1 MSKNSQS
8 KLKQVKE
15 NNIKYNVGKDIEIIK
30 SNYSG
35 QKTYTKINNIISN
48 TKKTP
53 KKMAKIDITIKE
65 EKEEKEEEQPQKE
78 NIQDKENDNLT
89 NEINNKKL
97 KEKIKELE
105 EKIKQMNI
113 EYTNDIQKHK
123 DEIVQNEKDI
133 KSLINKNTNLK
144 KSLDILSQ
152 RLDKVIINSNN
163 QKFKIGNKIN
173 DNKEEDLHHQLEV
186 KEKELKNQQQLIN
199 ILKKDNK
206 NIRNILNNFGYN
218 ENNVNL
224 VEKVHQQYKDLI
236 NLQKNFKEYKLSHAS
251 SQQNLHSKKKSY
263 LDEEHSYSRN
273 KNNKKYI
280 LNSIF
285 TLGQGYNTHKN
296 NTQSIDI
303 KKKKHEFNGLSSSFN
318 YNKENTNI
326 KPIFTDDEKN
336 IVKKYFDN
344 EEKYKNFMNKINILE
359 KSAIIKEKEMNMK
372 IKIFENKLK
381 EKENQI
387 LELKKEAKEKDNII
401 ITLNVHNRDLKKT
414 SNELIS
420 KINVLSKALNDL
432 DQKNQLMI
440 KKNKE
445 IKNSIFSIDGIIE
458 AKSKE
463 GSIIPITIEN
473 DITGNN
479 IEKTMNSNNEKEEKN
494 KSNFDFSSE
503 NEDNNN

>member
-1 MSKNSQS
+1 MSKINQS

-15 NNIKYNVGKDIEIIK
+15 NNIKYNVGKDVEIIK
-30 SNYSG
+30 SNYSR
-35 QKTYTKINNIISN
+35 QKTYTKINNIISK
-48 TKKTP
+48 TKQTP

-65 EKEEKEEEQPQKE
+65 EKEEKEEEQSQKE
-78 NIQDKENDNLT
+78 NIQEKENDNLT
-89 NEINNKKL
+89 NEINNKL

-133 KSLINKNTNLK
+133 KSLINKNSNLK

-152 RLDKVIINSNN
+152 RLDKVIISSNN
-163 QKFKIGNKIN
+163 QKFKMGNKIT
-173 DNKEEDLHHQLEV
+173 DNKEEDLQHQLEL

-236 NLQKNFKEYKLSHAS
+236 KLQKNFKEYKLSHAS
-251 SQQNLHSKKKSY
+251 SQQNLHSKKKNNS
-263 LDEEHSYSRN
+263 DEDHSYSRN

-280 LNSIF
+280 LNSVY

-336 IVKKYFDN
+336 IIKKYFGD
-344 EEKYKNFMNKINILE
+344 EEKYQSFINKINILE
-359 KSAIIKEKEMNMK
+359 KSSIIKEKEMNMK

-387 LELKKEAKEKDNII
+387 LELKKEAKEKDNTI
-401 ITLNVHNRDLKKT
+401 ITLNVQNKDLKKT

-420 KINVLSKALNDL
+420 KINVLSKTLNDL
-432 DQKNQLMI
+432 DQKNQLIM
-440 KKNKE
+440 KKNQE